1 MKTKTPTRVSV
12 DLVPDFHA
20 DLKAGAQ
27 ASAKKLK
34 NYGKDALAKRIH
46 KDKKKVEQHSYSD
59 ANFVRDMASIHTSLS
74 QRQERLGKEFEAAIF
89 DDLVSLY
96 EA

>member
-1 MKTKTPTRVSV
+1 MKTKTSTRVSV

-20 DLKAGAQ
+20 DLKAGAK
-27 ASAKKLK
+27 ASTKTLKK
-34 NYGKDALAKRIH
+34 YVKDALAERVH
-46 KDKKKVEQHSYSD
+46 KDRKKMEQHSYSD
-59 ANFVRDMASIHTSLS
+59 ADFVRDMTSIHTSLS
-74 QRQERLGKEFEAAIF
+74 QRQERLGKEFEDAIF